1 MGGSG
6 LSPLAFLAKHKH
18 PLKKSSNTWL
28 YPLRKH
34 PNVDVLIPYV
44 GVLIPYVGVLTNIEN
59 TTILT
64 NIENTNIL
72 TNIENT
78 NILKIK

>member
-1 MGGSG
+1 M
-6 LSPLAFLAKHKH
+6 AKHWQR
-18 PLKKSSNTWL
+18 LKKSSNSWL

-44 GVLIPYVGVLTNIEN
+44 GVLTNIEN
-59 TTILT
+59 TNILT

-78 NILKIK
+78 NILTNIENTNIFKIK